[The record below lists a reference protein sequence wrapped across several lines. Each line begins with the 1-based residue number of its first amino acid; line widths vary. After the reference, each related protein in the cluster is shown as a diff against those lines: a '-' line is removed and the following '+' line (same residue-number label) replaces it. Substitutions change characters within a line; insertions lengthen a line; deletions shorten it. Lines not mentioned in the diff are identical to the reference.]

1 MKEVREAISRVV
13 DRKTLAALIEES
25 KMPRTADWFMIGI

>member
-13 DRKTLAALIEES
+13 DRKTVATLIEES
-25 KMPRTADWFMIGI
+25 KVPRSADWFMIGI